1 VPTSPLY
8 PGAVRNFGS
17 DVVNFTDTIL
27 AEHVNYLRAEV
38 NSIETVLGTYL
49 TLSSGFVGS
58 YTEPTISFTWD
69 SLKDRLANIEY
80 GLHTAYAA
88 KVPTGGT
95 TGQVLVKSSGSDYA
109 MSWTTG
115 NFLPSQSSNN
125 GKYLTT
131 NGTSASWASISQ
143 VPSQSGQTGKYLT
156 TDGSTASWATV
167 PASYSAPTLGSTS
180 IASGATV
187 TNVNGLTIN
196 STTIPSSK
204 TLVSTDSVYAV
215 PSQSGNTGKYLTT
228 DGSTASWS
236 TVSGETFSPFL
247 LIGA

>member
-1 VPTSPLY
+1 MPTSPLY

-49 TLSSGFVGS
+49 TLSSGWAGTF
-58 YTEPTISFTWD
+58 TEPSISYTWD

-80 GLHTAYAA
+80 GLHTTWAA
-88 KVPTGGT
+88 KVPLGGT
-95 TGQVLVKSSGSDYA
+95 ANQVLVKNSSTDYDF
-109 MSWTTG
+109 SWTTFTG
-115 NFLPSQSSNN
+115 LPSQSTHN
-125 GKYLTT
+125 GQYLTT
-131 NGTSASWASISQ
+131 N
-143 VPSQSGQTGKYLT
+143 
-156 TDGSTASWATV
+156 GSTASWATV
-167 PASYSAPTLGSTS
+167 SSYLAPTLGSTS
-180 IASGATV
+180 IGSGATV

-204 TLVSTDSVYAV
+204 TLVATDSTAYVV
-215 PSQSGNTGKYLTT
+215 PSQSGANGKYLTSN
-228 DGSTASWS
+228 GSSSSWAAIP
-236 TVSGETFSPFL
+236 TGESFSPFL